1 VCVCVCVLRACVC
14 LSVCLSICLFLKQ
27 DNTKHAE
34 MFRVTLFFKQH
45 TEEEEEEE
53 EGEEEEEEEFQA
65 MPCQGSL
72 HDLREDLRRFFVS
85 FDLHSHIV
93 CREVPN
99 FRH

>member
-1 VCVCVCVLRACVC
+1 
-14 LSVCLSICLFLKQ
+14 
-27 DNTKHAE
+27 

-53 EGEEEEEEEFQA
+53 EEFQA
-65 MPCQGSL
+65 VPYRAAYMTYVQT
-72 HDLREDLRRFFVS
+72 
-85 FDLHSHIV
+85 FDVFSCHPICTVIKIIV